1 MKESG
6 QRIFNSLKQKYGKHR
21 MMQMRLGQLKYL
33 PQKIDRAND
42 AVENNKVSMCEV
54 FVLLRFFSEKD
65 LHNSKSGSCFFTL
78 QFDQQAVLHAMRLHF
93 EQIRLAA
100 MLEHKSMEAQLRK
113 LASHMNKTQRRIDAI
128 EERENRLKEE
138 VSAQVRGIW
147 DPKVQK
153 VQKRLDET
161 LEKVRLRV
169 SARMARVEAE
179 VKEKV
184 NASFSDLLS
193 NFKMDLSRHNL
204 RWSASMPSLRINPR
218 GKEGTCKSREYCWK
232 NFLRMLRRP
241 RPKRRQMQRRASH

>member
-1 MKESG
+1 M
-6 QRIFNSLKQKYGKHR
+6 
-21 MMQMRLGQLKYL
+21 
-33 PQKIDRAND
+33 
-42 AVENNKVSMCEV
+42 
-54 FVLLRFFSEKD
+54 LLR
-65 LHNSKSGSCFFTL
+65 TL

-153 VQKRLDET
+153 VKKRQDET

-193 NFKMDLSRHNL
+193 ELQDGLEQAQLEMERKHAIFED
-204 RWSASMPSLRINPR
+204 
-218 GKEGTCKSREYCWK
+218 KSREAK
-232 NFLRMLRRP
+232 KVHANLEGILLEEFSADAAEAKAKEKADAKARLSLEASLEDLEKVAAARRKCLEP
-241 RPKRRQMQRRASH
+241 PAIE

>member
-1 MKESG
+1 
-6 QRIFNSLKQKYGKHR
+6 
-21 MMQMRLGQLKYL
+21 
-33 PQKIDRAND
+33 
-42 AVENNKVSMCEV
+42 
-54 FVLLRFFSEKD
+54 
-65 LHNSKSGSCFFTL
+65 
-78 QFDQQAVLHAMRLHF
+78 
-93 EQIRLAA
+93 

-153 VQKRLDET
+153 VQKRQDET

-193 NFKMDLSRHNL
+193 ELQDDLSNNL
-204 RWSASMPSLRINPR
+204 RWSASMSSLRINHAR
-218 GKEGTCKSREYCWK
+218 CKVHANLEGNT
-232 NFLRMLRRP
+232 
-241 RPKRRQMQRRASH
+241 